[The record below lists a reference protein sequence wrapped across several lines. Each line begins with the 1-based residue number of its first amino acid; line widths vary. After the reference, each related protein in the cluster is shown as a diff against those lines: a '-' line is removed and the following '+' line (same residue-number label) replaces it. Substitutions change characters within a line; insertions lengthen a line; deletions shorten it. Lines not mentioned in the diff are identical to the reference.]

1 MLGFRYFRKILR
13 SEGLTKAVQKAISA
27 TPRCFGGEVAKNN
40 LSSSADGEAVQ
51 MSCAA
56 TNAMGAGL
64 LTDNDVG
71 DILENYLLNSYPQN
85 GPCKGRPPSPFSPTD
100 ALFGKDNGP
109 VLTGPWQPV
118 AKEAV
123 GF

>member
-1 MLGFRYFRKILR
+1 M
-13 SEGLTKAVQKAISA
+13 Q
-27 TPRCFGGEVAKNN
+27 TPQLFGGEVARDT
-40 LSSSADGEAVQ
+40 SIASADGEAVQ

-85 GPCKGRPPSPFSPTD
+85 GPCKARPPSPFSPTD

-123 GF
+123 GFSTAPCV

>member
-1 MLGFRYFRKILR
+1 M
-13 SEGLTKAVQKAISA
+13 
-27 TPRCFGGEVAKNN
+27 
-40 LSSSADGEAVQ
+40 Q

-85 GPCKGRPPSPFSPTD
+85 GSSKGRPPSPFSPTD

-109 VLTGPWQPV
+109 LLAGPWQPV